1 MANEKVLIEGA
12 RLGVRNFQGREGRY
26 NAEGERSFGLFLTE
40 EQAEDLAGRGCNV
53 RRLRP
58 LDEEDRGQPVLNV
71 RVNYRMRDGRPLRF
85 PPKVV
90 LVTSGGNTELTE
102 ETVGAVDGV
111 DIETADLYLTLR
123 PWEVRGQR
131 GVKAYLHSL
140 YVVVNENF
148 LERKYASN

>member
-1 MANEKVLIEGA
+1 
-12 RLGVRNFQGREGRY
+12 
-26 NAEGERSFGLFLTE
+26 
-40 EQAEDLAGRGCNV
+40 
-53 RRLRP
+53 
-58 LDEEDRGQPVLNV
+58 
-71 RVNYRMRDGRPLRF
+71 MRDGRPLRF

>member
-12 RLGVRNFQGREGRY
+12 RLGFRNFQGREGRF

-58 LDEEDRGQPVLNV
+58 LDEEDPGQPVLNV

-111 DIETADLYLTLR
+111 DIETVDLYLTLR

-131 GVKAYLHSL
+131 GIKAYLHSL

>member
-12 RLGVRNFQGREGRY
+12 RLGFRNFQGREGRY

-58 LDEEDRGQPVLNV
+58 LDEEDLGQPVLNV